1 MVHHAKAGQLIR
13 AARDDAGMTQAQLAT
28 AAGIH
33 QPTVAA
39 YESGRRTPS
48 DDTLRKVLAAARL
61 RPSIALAVLA
71 DEINAA
77 AAAHGIFDVRV
88 FGSVLEGRDT
98 ERSDIDLL
106 VAARENVSVFG
117 LGAFVADVQDLTGFP
132 VDIISE
138 TQAGQPE
145 LAHVLNEAVP
155 L

>member
-1 MVHHAKAGQLIR
+1 MVYRAKAGQLIR
-13 AARDDAGMTQAQLAT
+13 AARNDVGMTPELAI
-28 AAGIH
+28 AARIH

-39 YESGRRTPS
+39 YESGRRMPS
-48 DDTLRKVLAAARL
+48 EETLRNVLAVARL

-106 VAARENVSVFG
+106 VAARENVLIFG
-117 LGAFVADVQDLTGFP
+117 LGAFVADVQNLTGFP

-138 TQAGQPE
+138 TQARQPE
-145 LAHVLNEAVP
+145 LAHVMKEAVP

>member
-1 MVHHAKAGQLIR
+1 MVYRAKADQLIR
-13 AARDDAGMTQAQLAT
+13 AARDDVGMTQTELAV

-48 DDTLRKVLAAARL
+48 DDTLRNVLAAARL

-71 DEINAA
+71 DEIKAA

-106 VAARENVSVFG
+106 VAARENVSIFG
-117 LGAFVADVQDLTGFP
+117 LGAFVADVQELTGFP
-132 VDIISE
+132 VDIMSDTE
-138 TQAGQPE
+138 AAQPE
-145 LAHVLNEAVP
+145 LVHVVSEAVP